1 MEWRLS
7 TLECDETSRLK
18 IRLLSSLELGE
29 VSRLKELPLKRL
41 EWEGSREVSRQV
53 SRQGIRQG
61 RRLKM
66 DSRSRSWL
74 TYPLLQLEF
83 LELLKLEEILVML
96 LIHWDVKMNWLYYFL
111 DQLC

>member
-29 VSRLKELPLKRL
+29 LLLKRL
-41 EWEGSREVSRQV
+41 EWEASREVSRQV
-53 SRQGIRQG
+53 SRQGS
-61 RRLKM
+61 RLKM
-66 DSRSRSWL
+66 DSRSRSRL
-74 TYPLLQLEF
+74 SYPLLQFEF